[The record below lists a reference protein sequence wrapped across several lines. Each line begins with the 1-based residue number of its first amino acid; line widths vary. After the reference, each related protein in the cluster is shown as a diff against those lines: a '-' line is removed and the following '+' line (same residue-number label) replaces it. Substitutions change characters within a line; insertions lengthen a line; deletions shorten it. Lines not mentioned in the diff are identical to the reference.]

1 MTGIVFARILERTK
15 VANAQLDLTRIQ
27 EGLVMYNTRENK
39 YPLDIE
45 TLVVHWRVID
55 LTLFRL
61 KVEN

>member
-1 MTGIVFARILERTK
+1 MFARILERTK